1 MKKIYVGNLNFSVT
15 EAALRWLFE
24 AYGSVASV
32 NIVMDRDSGQPRGL
46 GFVEMTN
53 DTEASKAID
62 GLNGKVVEGRTL
74 NVNEARP
81 EAVRPAGGYGR
92 QRW

>member
-1 MKKIYVGNLNFSVT
+1 MKKIYIGNLGFSVT

-32 NIVMDRDSGQPRGL
+32 NIVTDQDPGQPRGF

-53 DTEASKAID
+53 DAAAAKAIN
-62 GLNGKVVEGRTL
+62 GLNGKVLEGRTL

-81 EAVRPAGGYGR
+81 KLERSRGGG
-92 QRW
+92 W